1 MFDLSVKRDP
11 FISTNIGTRRQAY
24 IMNDKNDST
33 EKDLTRAIHN
43 KQEHRGKDIKI
54 FCVGNELYGNP
65 PHRLADEYR
74 NLSGVREL
82 RSYCRSVPAEAR
94 MKSALVFIRDQV
106 PALLRSIEQ
115 WTLTGRDSVT
125 SEKARKLRSV
135 LEQLE
140 GDLREVYY
148 LEFPVLQVGVFKGQW
163 HSNYG

>member
-1 MFDLSVKRDP
+1 MNQQNDSVK
-11 FISTNIGTRRQAY
+11 
-24 IMNDKNDST
+24 
-33 EKDLTRAIHN
+33 KDLTGTIQTM
-43 KQEHRGKDIKI
+43 QEHRGKDIKI

-94 MKSALVFIRDQV
+94 MTSALFFIQNQV
-106 PALLRSIEQ
+106 PALLRSIHQ

-125 SEKARKLRSV
+125 SERAHELRRV

-140 GDLREVYY
+140 VDLR
-148 LEFPVLQVGVFKGQW
+148 QVF
-163 HSNYG
+163 SLDLPLL